1 MGYVGAPSWIDLGR
15 GRAGNSVS
23 RSAAISAFSV
33 RGAGRAHIGA
43 TMSDSA
49 EVLNFL
55 RQLDAKVDA
64 LGIKVDGLSV
74 KIDQIDQEHGR
85 ALELL
90 RQDMTLLRQDV
101 TVIRGTHAGQTKAL
115 RGLVQDGRM
124 LRAAISD
131 MAKEN
136 IMPGEIEVL
145 HEDVSKLQVDILEM
159 KGRLEIVESRD
170 QN

>member
-1 MGYVGAPSWIDLGR
+1 
-15 GRAGNSVS
+15 
-23 RSAAISAFSV
+23 
-33 RGAGRAHIGA
+33 
-43 TMSDSA
+43 MSDSA

-55 RQLDAKVDA
+55 RQLDAKVDG
-64 LGIKVDGLSV
+64 LSIKVDGLSI

-101 TVIRGTHAGQTKAL
+101 TVMRGTQAGHTKAL
-115 RGLVQDGRM
+115 RDVVQDGRM

-131 MAKEN
+131 VAKEN

-145 HEDVSKLQVDILEM
+145 HQDVSKLQLDVSEIR
-159 KGRLEIVESRD
+159 GRLEIVEGRD
-170 QN
+170 QQ